1 MGAPASPTRSA
12 PDLATV
18 DEHPASRIEHVE
30 AERRHLILHPH
41 LAIIPAMHDAVTLAL
56 LTEVFPGPDGPPR
69 LTERLREAV
78 AGGAAIALLP
88 ELPLDRWAPATRE
101 AADGDAEPPRG
112 PRWAAQREAARTADV
127 ALVGG
132 AIVHDPETGGRHNT
146 AFVFD
151 REGRMRGE
159 YRKAH
164 LPSEEGFW
172 EADHYQPGDAF
183 AEPVLGLPLPI
194 GVQICSDANRPAGS
208 HVLAALGAE
217 LIVVPRATPAASW
230 ERWKL
235 VLRAIAVTSCAFVAT
250 INRPG
255 PEAGVPIGGPSA
267 LFGPDGSVLHESCEP
282 LAVTT
287 VDRTAVED
295 ARRHYPGYLPVR
307 HELYADAWASL
318 RSRSRPLRHRR

>member
-1 MGAPASPTRSA
+1 
-12 PDLATV
+12 
-18 DEHPASRIEHVE
+18 
-30 AERRHLILHPH
+30 
-41 LAIIPAMHDAVTLAL
+41 MHDTVTLAL
-56 LTEVFPGPDGPPR
+56 LTEVFPGPDGGSR
-69 LTERLREAV
+69 LTDRLREA
-78 AGGAAIALLP
+78 AARGAEIALLP
-88 ELPLDRWAPATRE
+88 ELPMDRWAPATRE
-101 AADGDAEPPRG
+101 PSDTDAEPPRG
-112 PRWAAQREAARTADV
+112 PRWTAQREAARSAGV

-132 AIVHDPETGGRHNT
+132 AIVRDPETGRRHNT

-151 REGRMRGE
+151 REGQALGD

-164 LPSEEGFW
+164 LPSEDGFW

-194 GVQICSDANRPAGS
+194 GVQICSDANRPTGS

-235 VLRAIAVTSCAFVAT
+235 VLRANAITSCAFVAT

-255 PEAGVPIGGPSA
+255 PEVGVPIGGPSA
-267 LFGPDGSVLHESCEP
+267 LFGPDGSVLHESSDP
-282 LAVTT
+282 LVITAL
-287 VDRTAVED
+287 DRTAID
-295 ARRHYPGYLPVR
+295 TTRRDYPGYLAVR

-318 RSRSRPLRHRR
+318 GP